1 MIKIPDGYR
10 QLNKSERVKEG
21 DRFLLSGEWVISS
34 NFETGIQAIAP
45 YIRKTTNNTN
55 MIKIPDGYRQLNTD
69 ELVIKGDKILSGSEW
84 AASVNWQHP
93 LQRQQHNS
101 IYIRKITNNTTNM
114 KLQIE
119 NKPFTLNIN
128 RAVELGVLTPDRV
141 PITDIKAG
149 DKFKHPSTGKIST
162 IISVSGYN
170 SWLPKT
176 NIMDEDFYICAGING
191 NQSAAYIQP
200 LRNKVEMLRWLY
212 DNSYIRI

>member
-1 MIKIPDGYR
+1 
-10 QLNKSERVKEG
+10 
-21 DRFLLSGEWVISS
+21 
-34 NFETGIQAIAP
+34 
-45 YIRKTTNNTN
+45 
-55 MIKIPDGYRQLNTD
+55 
-69 ELVIKGDKILSGSEW
+69 
-84 AASVNWQHP
+84 
-93 LQRQQHNS
+93 
-101 IYIRKITNNTTNM
+101 M

-212 DNSYIRI
+212 DNSYVKI

>member
-119 NKPFTLNIN
+119 NKSFTLNVG
-128 RAVELGVLTPDRV
+128 RAVELGVLTPDKV
-141 PITDIKAG
+141 LITDIKASDKVKYPPSG
-149 DKFKHPSTGKIST
+149 DIST
-162 IISVSGYN
+162 IISISQFN
-170 SWLPKT
+170 EWLPNT
-176 NIMDEDFYICAGING
+176 NEVMYVTAGLGG
-191 NQSAAYIQP
+191 NQSAVYTQP
-200 LRNKVEMLRWLY
+200 LRNKAEMLKYLNDAGY
-212 DNSYIRI
+212 VKI